1 MGAIQVSD
9 KIIIN
14 SKVRKYE
21 VCFVN
26 NIYKELYKYNKP
38 NNFFLIDNY
47 IYNNYFLKKNISIT
61 KNSIII
67 RPSEKN
73 KEYNSISK
81 ILNKLIKKKINK
93 NSILIVIGGGITQDI
108 GGFISSILFRGI
120 DWVFVPTTLL
130 AQGDSCIG
138 SKTSINFDN
147 LKNQIGTYNPP
158 TKVFIFMNFLK
169 TLKKKEL
176 LSGLGE
182 MSHYFILDSLQSYNL
197 FNNEILKKNIN
208 FKKLINNSLKIKKKY
223 IEIDEFE
230 KSLRKKLN
238 YGHSFGHAIESVSKY
253 KIPHGVAVAKGI
265 DIINYISFKMGY
277 MTSNYRNKI
286 RKTLLN
292 IYCKYDF
299 NKFNA
304 INIYNA
310 IKKDKKSD
318 QSSIDFI
325 LLKKPGVNKIK
336 NIKFNSHLK
345 NIFLDY
351 MKYEND

>member
-1 MGAIQVSD
+1 MVVIQVGD
-9 KIIIN
+9 KITIN

-21 VCFVN
+21 VYFVN
-26 NIYKELYKYNKP
+26 NIYKKLQKYNIS

-47 IYNNYFLKKNISIT
+47 IYNNYFLKKNISIP
-61 KNSIII
+61 KNSIIVKA
-67 RPSEKN
+67 SEKN
-73 KEYNSISK
+73 KEYKSISK
-81 ILNKLIKKKINK
+81 LINKLIKKKINK

-120 DWVFVPTTLL
+120 EWIFVPTTLL

-158 TKVFIFMNFLK
+158 SKVFIFMNFLK
-169 TLKKKEL
+169 SLKKKEL

-182 MSHYFILDSLQSYNL
+182 MSHYFILDSLKSYNL

-208 FKKLINNSLKIKKKY
+208 LKRLIINSLKIKKKY

-230 KSLRKKLN
+230 KNLRKKLN

-253 KIPHGVAVAKGI
+253 KVPHGVAVAKGI

-286 RKTLLN
+286 RITLYNL
-292 IYCKYDF
+292 YREYDF
-299 NKFNA
+299 NKFSA
-304 INIYNA
+304 MNIYNA
-310 IKKDKKSD
+310 IKKDKKSN
-318 QSSIDFI
+318 QTSIDLI
-325 LLKKPGVNKIK
+325 LLKKPGINKIK
-336 NIKFNSHLK
+336 NIKFNSYLK
-345 NIFLDY
+345 NIFLEY